1 MTWGDFK
8 RFCCNV
14 MLMTHLNLKKSK
26 DQHLEVFFLKKHL
39 EVFIKYKTETKN
51 QMNKRITANF
61 ELINIG
67 DN

>member
-14 MLMTHLNLKKSK
+14 MLMTHINLKKSK
-26 DQHLEVFFLKKHL
+26 DQHL